1 MIYIV
6 GHKGWIGQMYINLFK
21 AQGIQYTHSDFRG
34 EDEKIKIDILNKKPT
49 HILCCMGRTHGV
61 FNGVEY
67 STIDYLENKETIH
80 ENINDNLYV
89 PLNLALFAKEKLIHF
104 TYIGTGCIFKYN
116 SQVNEFT
123 ESDNPNFFESNYSIV
138 KGFTDM
144 LMRNTDALVL
154 RIRMP
159 ITNTNNPRNFITKIL
174 KYKKI
179 CSMAN
184 SMSVLDELLPI
195 SIKMMMNYE
204 TGCFNFTNP
213 GYIDHN
219 SILVLYRNYID
230 PLFVWDNFTI
240 DEQSEIL
247 KSGRSNNVLNTTKLE
262 SKYQVLSIED
272 ALEKVF
278 KSWKE

>member
-1 MIYIV
+1 
-6 GHKGWIGQMYINLFK
+6 
-21 AQGIQYTHSDFRG
+21 
-34 EDEKIKIDILNKKPT
+34 
-49 HILCCMGRTHGV
+49 
-61 FNGVEY
+61 
-67 STIDYLENKETIH
+67 
-80 ENINDNLYV
+80 
-89 PLNLALFAKEKLIHF
+89 
-104 TYIGTGCIFKYN
+104 
-116 SQVNEFT
+116 
-123 ESDNPNFFESNYSIV
+123 
-138 KGFTDM
+138 
-144 LMRNTDALVL
+144 
-154 RIRMP
+154 
-159 ITNTNNPRNFITKIL
+159 
-174 KYKKI
+174 
-179 CSMAN
+179 
-184 SMSVLDELLPI
+184 
-195 SIKMMMNYE
+195 MMMNYE